1 VVFEGTLAT
10 NSHFPVAWVVA
21 WYATGALTLAL
32 WALAVLSFS
41 TWSVLLRQCWKAV
54 LLGSA
59 IGGAAWYAGQL
70 MDLLWP
76 ALGWSTLMTVK
87 ALLQLFFPDTIFEP
101 GELVIG
107 TEDFLVEIAPQ
118 CSGFEGMGLMVVF
131 LAAFLWLYRGK
142 LHFPAAFLLIPIGVA
157 GAWFLNAV
165 RITLLIALGS
175 WGWREV
181 ALGGFHTQAGWL
193 FFIALALGLVI
204 FAGRCS
210 WITRSSEGTR
220 FHAPGDLTL
229 AYLGP
234 FLMVLAIAMLGKAFS
249 SDFDWLY
256 PLRVLGA
263 GVVLF
268 LCRHSYGELCG
279 GCSWKSKLGNFVTS
293 TSRPLWKLPRSW
305 PWQGVCLGMVVFG
318 LWLWLIP
325 GDQVAENHWVA
336 VQEHLPIGGAYLWM
350 VFRVIGF
357 VAVTP
362 LVEELAFRGYM
373 IRRLMTS
380 EIQTIPPG
388 KFSWPSMVISSGLF
402 GALHRPWL
410 PGMLAG
416 LLFALALRS
425 RGRLGDA
432 ILAHVTANV
441 MLAATVLFTGQ
452 WDLWS

>member
-1 VVFEGTLAT
+1 
-10 NSHFPVAWVVA
+10 
-21 WYATGALTLAL
+21 
-32 WALAVLSFS
+32 
-41 TWSVLLRQCWKAV
+41 
-54 LLGSA
+54 
-59 IGGAAWYAGQL
+59 
-70 MDLLWP
+70 
-76 ALGWSTLMTVK
+76 
-87 ALLQLFFPDTIFEP
+87 
-101 GELVIG
+101 
-107 TEDFLVEIAPQ
+107 
-118 CSGFEGMGLMVVF
+118 
-131 LAAFLWLYRGK
+131 
-142 LHFPAAFLLIPIGVA
+142 
-157 GAWFLNAV
+157 
-165 RITLLIALGS
+165 
-175 WGWREV
+175 
-181 ALGGFHTQAGWL
+181 
-193 FFIALALGLVI
+193 
-204 FAGRCS
+204 
-210 WITRSSEGTR
+210 
-220 FHAPGDLTL
+220 
-229 AYLGP
+229 
-234 FLMVLAIAMLGKAFS
+234 
-249 SDFDWLY
+249 
-256 PLRVLGA
+256 
-263 GVVLF
+263 
-268 LCRHSYGELCG
+268 
-279 GCSWKSKLGNFVTS
+279 
-293 TSRPLWKLPRSW
+293 
-305 PWQGVCLGMVVFG
+305 MVVFG